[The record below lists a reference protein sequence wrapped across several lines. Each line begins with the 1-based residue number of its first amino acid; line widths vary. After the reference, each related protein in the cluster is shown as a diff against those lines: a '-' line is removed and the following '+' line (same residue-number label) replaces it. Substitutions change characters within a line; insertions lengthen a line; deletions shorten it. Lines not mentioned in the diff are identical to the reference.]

1 MTHITLQKDTAG
13 KGPGKTGRMRAGI
26 LARLEMG
33 IVAVRACGA
42 VDLGGEL
49 LWQHFLCLFDREAS
63 PLPFAVRPSAPHRQR
78 RPVRCLSKQRKGK
91 WTRLR
96 PRPLL
101 TLPAFD
107 QGVKL

>member
-63 PLPFAVRPSAPHRQR
+63 SLPFAVRPSFRATPASPPSPMLEQAKEGEVDS
-78 RPVRCLSKQRKGK
+78 PSSSPPPDSA
-91 WTRLR
+91 RL
-96 PRPLL
+96 
-101 TLPAFD
+101 
-107 QGVKL
+107 